1 MYFDEPTDTAPIE
14 PSLDMRVLI
23 SANGLAVLALGIM
36 PQSLMALC
44 YFSIKSL

>member
-1 MYFDEPTDTAPIE
+1 MRHSMARFRAVC
-14 PSLDMRVLI
+14 SL
-23 SANGLAVLALGIM
+23 SLAVLALGVM